1 MIEAVGCKLRISA
14 QRGPKIARRTVS
26 GYVGSTR
33 SSVIDGEMRRERR
46 RRYASRA
53 RYCTERASVPVSR
66 IWSLPRDLRSSSD
79 GVLAQNFAE
88 SVDSLDLHR
97 GIKWLGRD
105 VGDRD
110 LEIDP
115 AMRPSCVV
123 MLDELGEYA
132 FEVTRVSDE
141 QPIEALATGGANESL
156 GECVGPRSAH
166 GRLDDPSADASN
178 DFIEGPDELG
188 VPVADQALDDA
199 SLVLERHCQV
209 ASLLGDPVAD
219 RMFGDTSQ
227 EDLAVVEV
235 DEKQH
240 VETTQRDRVDVEE
253 VAGERAQRAW

>member
-123 MLDELGEYA
+123 MLDELGEHA

-156 GECVGPRSAH
+156 GEYVARGARTGVLMTRAPMLRMISSKGPTNLASRSRIKNLTKRPSSSSVIV
-166 GRLDDPSADASN
+166 RLRACW
-178 DFIEGPDELG
+178 
-188 VPVADQALDDA
+188 
-199 SLVLERHCQV
+199 VL
-209 ASLLGDPVAD
+209 
-219 RMFGDTSQ
+219 
-227 EDLAVVEV
+227 
-235 DEKQH
+235 
-240 VETTQRDRVDVEE
+240 TQLPIGCSVTP
-253 VAGERAQRAW
+253 AKK